1 MKIQSKKNYVIK
13 WSKNLN
19 NQVTMNK
26 IWKNWINGTAINNN
40 NSWRIKV
47 LVWKKIE
54 KTKTLQEVEQS
65 NNYEQNL
72 FKKRFKKMIVTK
84 NANSKHMK
92 IKKTYVYKMKQCSCK
107 P

>member
-72 FKKRFKKMIVTK
+72 FKKSFKKMIVTK